1 MTTSFSKLKFS
12 VSLFVKKKEK
22 IRFTGKNIL
31 QDVLLLDVK
40 QL

>member
-1 MTTSFSKLKFS
+1 
-12 VSLFVKKKEK
+12 LFVKKKKEK